1 MGHLVRWFTILK
13 TGDCPVRK
21 RLVYPRVKHDE
32 ANNHIRNIFLGRHH
46 NTIFWNPKATVS
58 FWASP
63 TMGCCQ
69 ISSVC
74 HDFPVKHSHTIKWLG
89 KCGKFF
95 APWLPPNGKYTI
107 LWIPV
112 AQRSLHSPP
121 DSMNGKITNRTSL
134 VTKGPKYI
142 HRSLS
147 VTMNIPLICQYRYI
161 LKCDFFKKNY
171 LVSGFPS

>member
-21 RLVYPRVKHDE
+21 LLVYPRVKYDE

-69 ISSVC
+69 ISPTPVMISLWNMAILSSGWDPVGKIWEILRSLTPGI
-74 HDFPVKHSHTIKWLG
+74 FPISW
-89 KCGKFF
+89 KFY
-95 APWLPPNGKYTI
+95 AISILPTNGTYTI
-107 LWIPV
+107 LWIPL

-121 DSMNGKITNRTSL
+121 DSNGKITNRTSHFWSP
-134 VTKGPKYI
+134 KGLSIYI
-142 HRSLS
+142 GH
-147 VTMNIPLICQYRYI
+147 
-161 LKCDFFKKNY
+161 
-171 LVSGFPS
+171 